1 MRCMRVDLPEPD
13 APMMATNSPASTS
26 RETPARARTS
36 TSPAW
41 YTLVTLSIRMSGAP
55 SITAP
60 LQRAPERR
68 RHVGARRAD
77 SLGDQR
83 VTLVQVP
90 LGDFGDAAVGDA
102 GAAGDRLRLPVAQ
115 HPDDATIA
123 LGARRTRG
131 DCGRWPEAQR
141 RVGKLQRVVLLRERE

>member
-13 APMMATNSPASTS
+13 AHMMATNSPASTS
-26 RETPARARTS
+26 SETPARARTS

-41 YTLVTLSIRMSGAP
+41 YTLVTLSIRMRGAP
-55 SITAP
+55 AIAAP
-60 LQRAPERR
+60 LERSPERR
-68 RHVGARRAD
+68 RHVGARRVD
-77 SLGDQR
+77 GLGDQR

-90 LGDFGDAAVGDA
+90 LGDFGDAAVGDT
-102 GAAGDRLRLPVAQ
+102 GVDGDRLRLAVAQ

-131 DCGRWPEAQR
+131 DRGGWPEAQR
-141 RVGKLQRVVLLRERE
+141 SVG